1 MHPSRE
7 FFACF
12 CCCAKDCKLS
22 ASLDGF
28 MQAKKSLLLFYRQLP
43 ESLRVFLL
51 ENFCEIAMFERM
63 TMNTCQEKR

>member
-1 MHPSRE
+1 
-7 FFACF
+7 
-12 CCCAKDCKLS
+12 
-22 ASLDGF
+22 

-63 TMNTCQEKR
+63 TMNTCRENR